1 MSKIKIKSFFDEI
14 KEKQNQIFEKLDNYI
29 EKYNIDTSNSDCGIV
44 QNIYDDIL
52 KHKTN
57 EIVKETIVDING
69 GLYE

>member
-14 KEKQNQIFEKLDNYI
+14 KERQNEIFEKLDKYI
-29 EKYNIDTSNSDCGIV
+29 EKYKIDTSNSDCGIV

>member
-14 KEKQNQIFEKLDNYI
+14 KEKQNQIFGKLDNYI

-52 KHKTN
+52 KYKTN

>member
-14 KEKQNQIFEKLDNYI
+14 KEKQNQIFGKLDNYI

-52 KHKTN
+52 KYKT
-57 EIVKETIVDING
+57 K
-69 GLYE
+69 

>member
-52 KHKTN
+52 KYKTN